1 MFDSIVELIE
11 MSENRKN
18 VGKRGLV
25 ADSGGERMGTR
36 TSDSWRNDGLILVRF
51 SVYQVQEIVLISNY
65 KRQ

>member
-18 VGKRGLV
+18 VGKRELV

-36 TSDSWRNDGLILVRF
+36 TSDLWRNGGLILVRY
-51 SVYQVQEIVLISNY
+51 SGYQVQEIVLISNY